1 MADLIQAP
9 GIYGWLHRPAKT
21 AIGAIGITHGA
32 GSNCQ
37 SPLLIGVADAF
48 AERGFAA
55 LRYNLPYRQARP
67 QGPPSGKAA
76 QDREGVRQV
85 ARWLQEQFPGPLYLS
100 GHSYGGRQTS
110 MAAAE
115 DPALCHTLLLL
126 SYPLHPPKQ
135 QEKLRTEHF
144 PALRLP
150 VLFVHGTKDE
160 FGTVAELKQACTA
173 TPARTH
179 IQALE
184 GNGHSLNPK
193 YASQIAEWFDTFTRE
208 C

>member
-9 GIYGWLHRPAKT
+9 GIYGWLHRPTGDVRA
-21 AIGAIGITHGA
+21 ALGITHGA
-32 GSNCQ
+32 GSNAQ
-37 SPLLIGVADAF
+37 SPLLIAVAEAF
-48 AERGFAA
+48 AERGYAV

-85 ARWLQEQFPGPLYLS
+85 ARWLGEQFPGPLYLG

-115 DPALCHTLLLL
+115 DATLCHALLLL
-126 SYPLHPPKQ
+126 SYPLHPPNQ
-135 QEKLRTEHF
+135 HEKLRTEHF
-144 PALRLP
+144 PSLRLP
-150 VLFVHGTKDE
+150 AMFVHGTKDE
-160 FGTVAELKQACTA
+160 FGTIAELQQACEGV
-173 TPARTH
+173 PARTR
-179 IQALE
+179 IQPVEA
-184 GNGHSLNPK
+184 GHSLNAS

>member
-9 GIYGWLHRPAKT
+9 GIYGWLHRPAQT
-21 AIGAIGITHGA
+21 AIAAIGITHGA

-37 SPLLIGVADAF
+37 SPLLIAVAEAF
-48 AERGFAA
+48 AEQGFAA

-67 QGPPSGKAA
+67 QGPPTGKAA

-115 DPALCHTLLLL
+115 DPVLCHALLLL
-126 SYPLHPPKQ
+126 SYPLHPPNQ
-135 QEKLRTEHF
+135 HEKLRTEHF
-144 PALRLP
+144 PSLRLP
-150 VLFVHGTKDE
+150 ALFVHGTKDE
-160 FGTVAELKQACTA
+160 FGTIPELQLACDTV
-173 TPARTH
+173 PARTR
-179 IQALE
+179 IQPVD
-184 GNGHSLNPK
+184 GGHTLNMK
-193 YASQIAEWFDTFTRE
+193 YAHQIADWFVTFTRE